1 MVKFALFLCPQV
13 WCRLCQMEERMSI
26 NMLKANKMKKV
37 LAVLLLLCSVG
48 AFAQDVIVKRDRST
62 VVCKVLEVTDSEI
75 TYKKWSDLK
84 GANYVMDISLV
95 SAINYE
101 NGKKKII
108 SELETLPQQNDQYD
122 GTQSMS
128 DAELLKL
135 DEELN
140 RESILIIQKT
150 NQEKE
155 YLQKKIKRLKTIGW
169 IGGGALTATGIAL
182 LITGAINSEGT
193 LIDNDNA
200 ALGWGSLACIV
211 AGAGLTT
218 TCLVKA
224 HKLQKKI
231 DAALQT
237 SSIYRYNIPFSN
249 GSSLSVGADML
260 NDRIMN
266 KRTVGLGLSYNF

>member
-1 MVKFALFLCPQV
+1 
-13 WCRLCQMEERMSI
+13 
-26 NMLKANKMKKV
+26 MKKV